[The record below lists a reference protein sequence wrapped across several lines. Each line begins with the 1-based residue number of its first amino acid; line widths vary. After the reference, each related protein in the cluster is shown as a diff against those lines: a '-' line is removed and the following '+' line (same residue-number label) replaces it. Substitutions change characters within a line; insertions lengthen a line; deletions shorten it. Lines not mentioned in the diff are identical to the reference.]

1 VLERTESFDSDQIA
15 RIDACL
21 EKLLVNCKGVAA
33 LFADSAGQPF
43 GHTGTLTEDDEI
55 ALATL
60 AAGSLAATVAMA
72 RLLGHSGAFDQVFY
86 EGRKHSVHSSAVGD
100 GFLLVVAFDN
110 RAKPGLVRI
119 MAREAAKELLAVVE
133 EAAENLMGESVRD
146 LIDRQFGDALT
157 GELDAIF
164 PETDSDGR

>member
-1 VLERTESFDSDQIA
+1 MLEQAVSFDRDQIK

-21 EKLLVNCKGVAA
+21 RKLLAKSMGVAA

-43 GHTGTLTEDDEI
+43 GYTGTLSDNDKT

-72 RLLGHSGAFDQVFY
+72 KVLGHTGAFEQVFY
-86 EGRKHSVHSSAVGD
+86 EGRKHSVHSLAVGD

-119 MAREAAKELLAVVE
+119 VAQEAAQVLLAIVH
-133 EAAENLMGESVRD
+133 EAAESAMEESVRD
-146 LIDRQFGDALT
+146 LIGREFGDSLAD
-157 GELDAIF
+157 ELDATF
-164 PETDSDGR
+164 PESGSDSR